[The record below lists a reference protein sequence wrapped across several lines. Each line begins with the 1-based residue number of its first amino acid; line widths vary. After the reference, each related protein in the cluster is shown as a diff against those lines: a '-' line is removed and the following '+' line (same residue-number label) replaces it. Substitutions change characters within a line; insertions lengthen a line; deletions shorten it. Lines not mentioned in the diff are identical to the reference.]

1 MDKIEKALQKLSSK
15 ERKAVEKL
23 LSSLNVE
30 DTTLLDIKKLKGH
43 TDIFRARKGS
53 LRIIYWKDA
62 QGTIFVLAI
71 ERRGENTYKLR

>member
-15 ERKAVEKL
+15 ERKAVEEL
-23 LSSLNVE
+23 LSLLNIQ